1 MIQGTWK
8 PTGTFSLTAG
18 VTMTSTATN
27 STTTMASKQETVLR
41 QHGLAAQLKPQTAW
55 AIGIET
61 WPVKYSTTF
70 HATVTVDG
78 DVSPND
84 RGITQ
89 LSQIFS
95 AAQRTFAVT
104 GTIGFTD
111 AADGQGFD
119 WDVPFDAS
127 KCPSAA
133 SGTVTYPISIPA
145 HAEAVRM
152 TNSKILRTSKPNLS
166 Q

>member
-8 PTGTFSLTAG
+8 PTDAFSLTTG
-18 VTMTSTATN
+18 VTVTTTATN
-27 STTTMASKQETVLR
+27 STTTMDSTQETVVR

-61 WPVKYSTTF
+61 WPINYLTTF

-78 DVSPND
+78 TVSAND
-84 RGITQ
+84 KFTQ
-89 LSQIFS
+89 LSQIVS

-119 WDVPFDAS
+119 WDVPFDGN
-127 KCPSAA
+127 KCPKGAA
-133 SGTVTYPISIPA
+133 GVVKYPISIPLLA
-145 HAEAVRM
+145 DAERM
-152 TNSKILRTSKPNLS
+152 TNSKVLRVSKPNLNK
-166 Q
+166 